1 MPYIIAPDIADED
14 LSAYVNEFQ
23 RDDGGNLIRSTT
35 HGWKLTPRGE
45 LARLQVLPCSSILR
59 FLSDFRLQ
67 AFVEETKQYP
77 PMEQLPARYDAAI
90 TKTSAILSFGLGI
103 TYDQLLGFVNKRN
116 IRAPWAPDQPI
127 TRPIV
132 AYLMITRHL
141 RTKIRGLRLF
151 YRRPMSPQYDMLLAL
166 YSNHSFRTYQYHDES
181 QRRIIEIMKK
191 ELDIDSPPMWYWD
204 MGSEIF

>member
-1 MPYIIAPDIADED
+1 MPCIIAPDIADED
-14 LSAYVNEFQ
+14 LSAYVNELQ

-59 FLSDFRLQ
+59 LHSDFVSQ

-77 PMEQLPARYDAAI
+77 PMEQLPTRYDAAI
-90 TKTSAILSFGLGI
+90 TKTSAILSFGLGV

-132 AYLMITRHL
+132 AYLMIVRHL
-141 RTKIRGLRLF
+141 RTKIRGLSLF
-151 YRRPMSPQYDMLLAL
+151 YRRPMSPHYDMLLAL